1 VLPALGEHSV
11 ALATPATLVGTPVRG
26 TDTAAVARLKGD
38 PRMAGVIAR
47 AVDDRGRGLPREAVV
62 LWNGMRLTLSSEAS
76 WRIAAQAK
84 RRPGTHNARRAT
96 VERLVARHLHRQARE
111 DEDWDRFEEAIRR
124 ERAVREALERMWPAL
139 TPTDLLHDLFG
150 TPALLRSAA
159 GKSLTDDELQLL
171 HRRRSPRVGDVDWTE
186 PDLPLLDEASVWLGP
201 LPLRGR
207 ARRRGDE
214 GAKRFERERV
224 MADVGDIDAQMRRDV
239 LRHLEQGEDPA
250 GDAEIPDPRTR
261 TYGHILADEAQDL
274 SPMQLRMLARRCP
287 GGSMTLVGDLG
298 QASGPWA
305 PESWDDV
312 LAHLP
317 VRRPPTR
324 TELSV
329 NYRTPSEVMDLA
341 AGVLAAATPG
351 LEPPTSVRSAGL
363 DPLFTEAAPGTLGQ
377 AVARAA
383 IEERAA
389 VGDGKVAVICPASL
403 VGELRAALPEVP
415 EGAGVLDAPVALL
428 AVDQAKGLEFDSVL
442 LVEPAAIVAEGAGV
456 TGRRAL
462 YVAMTRTTRRLHIV
476 HVDPLPPELVRA
488 DARMAG

>member
-1 VLPALGEHSV
+1 MSADEQ
-11 ALATPATLVGTPVRG
+11 
-26 TDTAAVARLKGD
+26 
-38 PRMAGVIAR
+38 RMLL
-47 AVDDRGRGLPREAVV
+47 RGR
-62 LWNGMRLTLSSEAS
+62 
-76 WRIAAQAK
+76 
-84 RRPGTHNARRAT
+84 
-96 VERLVARHLHRQARE
+96 
-111 DEDWDRFEEAIRR
+111 
-124 ERAVREALERMWPAL
+124 
-139 TPTDLLHDLFG
+139 
-150 TPALLRSAA
+150 SA
-159 GKSLTDDELQLL
+159 
-171 HRRRSPRVGDVDWTE
+171 RVGDVAWTE

-201 LPLRGR
+201 PPLRSR
-207 ARRRGDE
+207 ARRRGDD
-214 GAKRFERERV
+214 GVRSFERQRV
-224 MADVGDIDAQMRRDV
+224 MADLGDLDPQMRRDV

-250 GDAEIPDPRTR
+250 ADPERPDPRTR

-305 PESWDDV
+305 PSSWDDV

-324 TELSV
+324 ADLSV

-341 AGVLAAATPG
+341 AAVLAATTPG
-351 LEPPTSVRSAGL
+351 LAPPTSVRSAGL
-363 DPLFTEAAPGTLGQ
+363 DPLFTRAMPGTLPD
-377 AVARAA
+377 AVARAVA
-383 IEERAA
+383 LEREA

-403 VGELRAALPEVP
+403 LAALRPALPAVP
-415 EGAGVLDAPVALL
+415 DGAGVLDAPVALL
-428 AVDQAKGLEFDSVL
+428 AVDDAKGLEFDSVL
-442 LVEPAAIVAEGAGV
+442 LVEPSAIVAEGAGV